1 MPPTASTSS
10 PAPAATPPP
19 PDERIPLSSVPDLVK
34 LFPPLIQDVLGDET
48 ARGDAGAYHDE
59 LEQLYW
65 MYSGWEEVLEDYK
78 RDSQDYTAK
87 EEQFNADEVRAAHGT
102 MRDWGR
108 VQARRPQLEESRR
121 ELRIRAQGPAGLAKL
136 RESHLAQ
143 HPMLDPAQRLSAL
156 PSVNSRRGGFARLAN
171 LVAKPLHALLGT
183 SAVRI

>member
-121 ELRIRAQGPAGLAKL
+121 ELRIRAQGPAGALSRPTGTDTGFKGLAKL

-171 LVAKPLHALLGT
+171 LV
-183 SAVRI
+183 